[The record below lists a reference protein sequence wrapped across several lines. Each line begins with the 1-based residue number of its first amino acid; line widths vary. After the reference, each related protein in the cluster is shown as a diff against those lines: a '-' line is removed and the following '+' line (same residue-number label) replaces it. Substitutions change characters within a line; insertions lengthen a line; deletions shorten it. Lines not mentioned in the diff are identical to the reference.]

1 MPGSAWPEGGGMS
14 GACECWWVI
23 RLKPPLAGDEYIQFF
38 LFFLPLSL
46 QVPVIASHV
55 SYWLLLLFL
64 IISQLILFF
73 LGADVLSRGQL
84 FATPWTIACQGSSV
98 HGIFQEEYW
107 SGLPFPSPFF
117 LGTYFKYLQIT
128 MFATST
134 SMFISVTTFSY
145 LLAGTFWVR
154 FVISKKVSIL
164 IHLT

>member
-107 SGLPFPSPFF
+107 SGLPFPPPGN
-117 LGTYFKYLQIT
+117 LLEPGIE
-128 MFATST
+128 ST
-134 SMFISVTTFSY
+134 SPTAPA
-145 LLAGTFWVR
+145 LASGFFFFFNHWATWEAP
-154 FVISKKVSIL
+154 K
-164 IHLT
+164 H